1 MNTDVYVYAGAINM
15 AGYEL
20 LCERL
25 KEGNTTGRALLVLAT
40 PGGDPH
46 AGFRIARALQHAYE
60 HFELLVPRY
69 CKSAGTLVALG
80 ARTLYLD
87 DMSELGPLDIQIK
100 KNDEVVGRNSGLD
113 ILQAVNYLQGQT
125 LTAFQTYLVGLTQD
139 VGLSTRVASDISSKL
154 TTGLFEPITA
164 QIDPVRLAEMQRA
177 TEVAFEYGSR
187 LAEKSNNLKTN
198 GLQLLV
204 NGYPSHGFVIDRKE
218 AKNIFHKVHKPTGFL
233 AQFSQAARDATEA
246 HINARQPIIQRLIL
260 ELNLDG
266 DEHEQAAST
275 PDAFASPGS
284 APTVDPSINGDTTT
298 VDGGENAATPEKDT
312 SIEGSE
318 AINLPEGASV

>member
-1 MNTDVYVYAGAINM
+1 MKTDVYVYAGAISM
-15 AGYEL
+15 GGYEL
-20 LCERL
+20 LCEKL
-25 KEGNTTGRALLVLAT
+25 KADKESDRALLVLAT

-46 AGFRIARALQHAYE
+46 AGFRIARALQHSYE
-60 HFELLVPRY
+60 HFELLVPRF

-80 ARTLYLD
+80 ARKLYLD

-125 LTAFQTYLVGLTQD
+125 LTAFQTYLVGLTQE
-139 VGLSTRVASDISSKL
+139 VGLSTKVASEISSKL
-154 TTGLFEPITA
+154 TTGLFEPISA

-187 LAEKSNNLKTN
+187 LAEKSNNIKTN

-218 AKNIFHKVHKPTGFL
+218 AKNIFHKVFKPTGFL
-233 AQFSQAARDATEA
+233 AQFSQAARDATDV
-246 HINARQPIIQRLIL
+246 HINARQPIIQRITLD
-260 ELNLDG
+260 LNLDG
-266 DEHEQAAST
+266 DEHEQAT
-275 PDAFASPGS
+275 CTTDAFAGPGSTSPVDSEINGDS
-284 APTVDPSINGDTTT
+284 APTDSGEDATTSESIPPHDTTNP
-298 VDGGENAATPEKDT
+298 VDTKSDG
-312 SIEGSE
+312 
-318 AINLPEGASV
+318 